1 VIELDRRDPA
11 RERLPLP
18 AVEFLIPVV
27 SACCV
32 THVLLVASGT
42 NRPALVTNDLNFLNG
57 VATQCGNRFD
67 ALRVERETIER
78 RSREAVLLQQV
89 AEAEL
94 RALRSQINP
103 HFLFNSLNTIADLIV
118 RNPPRAEEMTLRL
131 ASVFRHVLANTS
143 RPLTSVRDE
152 MDFVRTYLH
161 IEEARFGDR
170 LQVEIT
176 VDPDVDDE
184 QVPSLI
190 LQPLVENALK
200 HGLAP
205 KPGPGH
211 VWISVNAEGDRFR
224 VTIADDGMGL
234 NEPSEGLGL

>member
-1 VIELDRRDPA
+1 
-11 RERLPLP
+11 
-18 AVEFLIPVV
+18 
-27 SACCV
+27 
-32 THVLLVASGT
+32 
-42 NRPALVTNDLNFLNG
+42 VTNDLNFLTG

-78 RSREAVLLQQV
+78 RSREAGAAPTGRRGRTAGAALADQSAFPVQF
-89 AEAEL
+89 AEHDRRPD
-94 RALRSQINP
+94 RAQS
-103 HFLFNSLNTIADLIV
+103 AA
-118 RNPPRAEEMTLRL
+118 AEEMTLRL
-131 ASVFRHVLANTS
+131 ASVFRHVLANSS
-143 RPLTSVRDE
+143 RALVSVRDE
-152 MDFVRTYLH
+152 IDFVRTYLH

-176 VDPDVDDE
+176 VDPEVADE

-211 VWISVNAEGDRFR
+211 LWISVHAEGDQFR

-234 NEPSEGLGL
+234 NEPNEGLGLKNVADRLRTLYQDRAERDDGSA